1 MKNKPGDLYQSQ
13 MGKVNNGG
21 GGGGGGGD
29 DDDDDDDDKRGK
41 NSSEMQIIWLAV
53 LRNHT
58 DIILLV

>member
-1 MKNKPGDLYQSQ
+1 
-13 MGKVNNGG
+13 MGKVNN
-21 GGGGGGGD
+21 GGGD
-29 DDDDDDDDKRGK
+29 DDDDDDDKGRK